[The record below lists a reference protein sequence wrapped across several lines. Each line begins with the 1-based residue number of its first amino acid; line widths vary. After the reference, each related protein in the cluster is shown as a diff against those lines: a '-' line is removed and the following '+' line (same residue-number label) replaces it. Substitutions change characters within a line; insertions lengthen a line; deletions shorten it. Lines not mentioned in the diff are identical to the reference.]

1 MALGSVHA
9 RVVII
14 DTGTANTGSV
24 INMLRQLGVEPVVSA
39 NRGELETAE
48 RLLLPGVGA
57 FDVGMRGLADG
68 GLVETLKER
77 VEAGVPLLGVC
88 LGMQLLFYGSEEGSS
103 PGLGLIPGMVRR
115 LPVISKVGPVR
126 VPHMGWSRLERRTDH
141 PLLEGLED
149 EARFYFVHSYA
160 AVPLHEDHVV
170 SVSVHGNP
178 FVSVVARGNV
188 AGVQFHPEK
197 SHRFGKA
204 LLSNYLSNF

>member
-77 VEAGVPLLGVC
+77 VEAGGSTARC
-88 LGMQLLFYGSEEGSS
+88 LSRNATSFLRERGRQFPGSGIDTWNGS
-103 PGLGLIPGMVRR
+103 
-115 LPVISKVGPVR
+115 
-126 VPHMGWSRLERRTDH
+126 
-141 PLLEGLED
+141 
-149 EARFYFVHSYA
+149 
-160 AVPLHEDHVV
+160 
-170 SVSVHGNP
+170 
-178 FVSVVARGNV
+178 
-188 AGVQFHPEK
+188 
-197 SHRFGKA
+197 KA
-204 LLSNYLSNF
+204 SGHL